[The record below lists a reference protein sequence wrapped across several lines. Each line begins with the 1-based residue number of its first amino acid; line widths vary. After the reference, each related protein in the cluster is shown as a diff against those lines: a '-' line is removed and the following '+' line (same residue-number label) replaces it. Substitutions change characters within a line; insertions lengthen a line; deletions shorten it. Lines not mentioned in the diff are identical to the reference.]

1 MDTRFQEAK
10 LNEWAHILLEL
21 NTLYIKNII
30 MCIHKLLLGIYIWMG
45 SSMIKWT
52 SHDPYMWLSE
62 SDSKLYTDFKFYELV
77 MNF

>member
-1 MDTRFQEAK
+1 
-10 LNEWAHILLEL
+10 
-21 NTLYIKNII
+21 
-30 MCIHKLLLGIYIWMG
+30 MCIHKLLIGIYIWMG